1 MFYLDVSIGM
11 QVCIVDSVFS
21 QSPGQNPKVSNVA
34 DAEVCPLPLSFNSGW
49 LVSASHVTCVG

>member
-11 QVCIVDSVFS
+11 QDSIVDSVFS
-21 QSPGQNPKVSNVA
+21 QSPGQSPKVSKVA

-49 LVSASHVTCVG
+49 LVSASHVT